1 MKENKAPEVTGR
13 QPGKQSGPGMQRLA
27 LVAGPALALLVYFI
41 SEGGGISGGGDDA
54 LAPAGRATLA
64 VATWMACWWLTEA
77 VSLAVTAMLPLVLF
91 PLLGIA
97 SADETAAPYANSI
110 IFLFMGGFI
119 LGLGMQRCGLHRRI
133 ALHVLAAA
141 GNDTRSLI
149 AAFMGITAF
158 LSMWISNTA
167 TAIMLLPIATS
178 LLASV
183 ENTPREDDPAPRPDP
198 SPLGVGLLLGIAYS
212 ASIGGA
218 ATLIGTP
225 PNLVLAAFLRER
237 HGIDIGVLQWLSI
250 GLPFALLMLPLAW
263 LYLTRAV
270 CRGMPRRLPGSRALF
285 TKQCRALAPMSRG
298 ERVVSTVFLLAVCCW
313 MLRPQ
318 IVLLTGLTGL
328 SDAVIAMTAA
338 LLLFVIPLGRSTST
352 FAMDWSTAKGLPWDI
367 LLLFGGGLTL
377 ASALAR
383 HGVDAWLASGL
394 DVLTGSPLLLV
405 VFAVTTLVIFLT
417 ELTSNTAVTA
427 TLLPVLAASA
437 AVLGVPP
444 APLLVATA
452 LAASCAFM
460 LPVATPPNAIVFS
473 SGHLTL
479 GQMARAGFAL
489 NIVSICMITVLVT
502 WFLDEGIV
510 G

>member
-1 MKENKAPEVTGR
+1 MGEKTTAPLTGR
-13 QPGKQSGPGMQRLA
+13 QSEKPSGTGMQRLSLAAGPSLA
-27 LVAGPALALLVYFI
+27 LVVYWI
-41 SEGGGISGGGDDA
+41 SDGDGA
-54 LAPAGRATLA
+54 TLTPAGRATLA
-64 VATWMACWWLTEA
+64 VASWMACWWLTEA

-97 SADETAAPYANSI
+97 SADETAAPYANSL

-133 ALHVLAAA
+133 ALYVLVAA
-141 GNDTRSLI
+141 GNDTRWLI

-167 TAIMLLPIATS
+167 TAIMILPIATS
-178 LLASV
+178 LLASIK
-183 ENTPREDDPAPRPDP
+183 DAPQQYGSEP
-198 SPLGVGLLLGIAYS
+198 SRCFTSLGVGLLLGIAYS
-212 ASIGGA
+212 ASIGGV

-237 HGIDIGVLQWLSI
+237 HGVEIGMLQWLSI
-250 GLPFALLMLPLAW
+250 GLPFALLMLPVAW
-263 LYLTRAV
+263 LYLTRTV
-270 CRGMPRRLPGSRALF
+270 CRDMPRHLPGSRALF
-285 TKQCRALAPMSRG
+285 TKQRRALGPMSDG
-298 ERVVSTVFLLAVCCW
+298 ERIVLFVFLAAVSCW
-313 MLRPQ
+313 ILRAQ
-318 IVLLTGLTGL
+318 IVALTGLSGL
-328 SDAVIAMTAA
+328 SDAVIAMAAA
-338 LLLFVIPLGRSTST
+338 LVLFMIPVGPSKLT
-352 FAMDWSTAKGLPWDI
+352 FAMNWSTTRRLPWDI

-377 ASALAR
+377 ASAIAR
-383 HGVDAWLASGL
+383 HGVDVWLASGL
-394 DVLTGSPLLLV
+394 DALTGSPLLLV
-405 VFAVTTLVIFLT
+405 VFAVSTLVIFLT

-437 AVLGVPP
+437 TVLGVPP

-489 NIVSICMITVLVT
+489 NIVSICIITVLVT
-502 WFLDEGIV
+502 WFLDEGALR
-510 G
+510 

>member
-1 MKENKAPEVTGR
+1 MNEKTTTLTGSR
-13 QPGKQSGPGMQRLA
+13 AEKPSSPVMQRLA
-27 LVAGPALALLVYFI
+27 LAAGPSLALVVYFI
-41 SEGGGISGGGDDA
+41 SDGDGTT
-54 LAPAGRATLA
+54 LTPAGRATLA
-64 VATWMACWWLTEA
+64 VTAWMASWWLTES

-97 SADETAAPYANSI
+97 SADETAAPYANSL

-133 ALHVLAAA
+133 ALTVLAAA
-141 GNDTRSLI
+141 GNDTRWLI

-167 TAIMLLPIATS
+167 TTIMILPIATS

-183 ENTPREDDPAPRPDP
+183 RDTPQQSDGKLSPDYA
-198 SPLGVGLLLGIAYS
+198 SPNFASLGVGLLLGIAYS
-212 ASIGGA
+212 ASIGGV

-237 HGIDIGVLQWLSI
+237 YGVEIDMLQWLSI

-270 CRGMPRRLPGSRALF
+270 CRDMPRHLPGSRALF
-285 TKQCRALAPMSRG
+285 AKQRRALGPMSHG
-298 ERVVSTVFLLAVCCW
+298 ERIVLFVFLAAVSCW
-313 MLRPQ
+313 ILRAQ
-318 IVLLTGLTGL
+318 IVSLTGLSGL
-328 SDAVIAMTAA
+328 SDAVIAMAAA
-338 LLLFVIPLGRSTST
+338 LLLFMIPIGPSAST
-352 FAMDWSTAKGLPWDI
+352 FAMDWSTARRLPWDI

-377 ASALAR
+377 ASAIAR

-405 VFAVTTLVIFLT
+405 VFAVSTLVIFLT

-489 NIVSICMITVLVT
+489 NIVSICIITALVIG
-502 WFLDEGIV
+502 FLDEGALR
-510 G
+510 